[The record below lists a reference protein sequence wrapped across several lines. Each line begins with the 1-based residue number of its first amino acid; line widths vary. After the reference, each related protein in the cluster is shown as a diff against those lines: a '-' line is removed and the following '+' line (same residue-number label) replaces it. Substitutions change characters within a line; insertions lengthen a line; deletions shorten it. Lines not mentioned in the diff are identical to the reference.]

1 MPMMRFVFLALM
13 LSSMACHGQLKVG
26 DPAPELLGKTMTGDP
41 ILLDTYR
48 GKVVV
53 VTFWASW
60 CGPCRKELP
69 ALNAL
74 QNAVGTEII
83 QVIAVNSKE
92 DNETVRGIMRQL
104 KNRTLLSGFDRNGS
118 IGDSFG
124 VKAFPNLWIIAPDGR
139 IALHK
144 VGYGE
149 DSLKSIAAEIIGIL
163 EIHNPE
169 ALRRPAKS
177 S

>member
-1 MPMMRFVFLALM
+1 MN
-13 LSSMACHGQLKVG
+13 
-26 DPAPELLGKTMTGDP
+26 GDP
-41 ILLDTYR
+41 ILLENYR

-53 VTFWASW
+53 VSFWASW

-69 ALNAL
+69 GLNAL
-74 QNAVGTEII
+74 QNTVGTDII

-104 KNRTLLSGFDRNGS
+104 KNRTLISGFDRSGS
-118 IGDSFG
+118 IGDSFD
-124 VKAFPNLWIIAPDGR
+124 VKSYPNLWIIDPDGR
-139 IALHK
+139 IAVHK

-149 DSLKSIAAEIIGIL
+149 DSLKDIVAEIINVL

-177 S
+177 I

>member
-1 MPMMRFVFLALM
+1 MRFVFLALM
-13 LSSMACHGQLKVG
+13 LVSMTCHGQLKIG
-26 DPAPELLGKTMTGDP
+26 DPAPNLLGKTMNGDP
-41 ILLDTYR
+41 ILLENYR

-53 VTFWASW
+53 VSFWASW

-69 ALNAL
+69 GLNAL
-74 QNAVGTEII
+74 QNTVGTDII

-92 DNETVRGIMRQL
+92 DNQTVRGIMRQL
-104 KNRTLLSGFDRNGS
+104 KNRTLISGFDRNGS
-118 IGDSFG
+118 IGDSFD
-124 VKAFPNLWIIAPDGR
+124 VKSFPNLWIIDPDGR
-139 IALHK
+139 IAVHK

-149 DSLKSIAAEIIGIL
+149 DSLKDIVAEIINVL

-177 S
+177 I